1 MSESCQVDLS
11 IIIVSWNVC
20 RLLKQCLYSIRDSI
34 NPEVKYEV
42 IVVDNHSS
50 DDSVSMIKTEFPKVR
65 LICNSDNLGFA
76 KATNQGINLSRGKY
90 VLLLNPD
97 TRLYEGAVDNMFSF
111 LEANPSVGMVGPY
124 MEGYD
129 VITRHDF
136 FNHIS
141 LKGCIFGSTILGI
154 IPPLMKKR
162 GNSLASF
169 NEPVAVESLIG
180 ACLLVRREVIR
191 QVGLLDEDYFMY
203 LEDADWCY
211 RIRKA
216 GWLLYYLPSA
226 TIYHHGGQS
235 VAQVPVKMYVA
246 IRKSRVLF
254 LLKHRSRFEAILLS
268 IGYTVNSA
276 CKVLLGDKNNK
287 QTFQQ
292 AASEF
297 LSTTLAL
304 FAARSKL

>member
-1 MSESCQVDLS
+1 MGESCQVDLS
-11 IIIVSWNVC
+11 IIIVSWNVF
-20 RLLKQCLYSIRDSI
+20 RLLRQCLYSIRDSI

-65 LICNSDNLGFA
+65 LICNPDNLGFA
-76 KATNQGINLSRGKY
+76 KATNQGINLSRGNY

-97 TRLYEGAVDNMFSF
+97 TRLYEGAVDNMLSF
-111 LEANPSVGMVGPY
+111 LQANPGVGMVGPY

-129 VITRHDF
+129 VIKRHNF

-141 LKGCIFGSTILGI
+141 LKGCILGSTILGI
-154 IPPLMKKR
+154 IPPLKR
-162 GNSLASF
+162 RENSLAF
-169 NEPVAVESLIG
+169 DEPTAVESLIG
-180 ACLLVRREVIR
+180 ACLLVRREVIQ

-216 GWLLYYLPSA
+216 GWLIYYLPSA

-235 VAQVPVKMYVA
+235 VARVPTKMYVA

-254 LLKHRSRFEAILLS
+254 LLKHRSRLEAILLG

-276 CKVLLGDKNNK
+276 FKVLLGDKNDK